1 MKEDN
6 QNLNGMPLPL
16 LMDRAH
22 KETLSQVRIIME
34 RYQMPAFLYNYILS
48 DILQI
53 INEAAIKEKEEAEQY
68 WIRKQNEAAIK
79 EKEEAEQYWIRKQTE
94 TDEKMEVDDIPD
106 KEQCKT
112 DA

>member
-16 LMDRAH
+16 LMDRAN

-48 DILQI
+48 GILQI

-68 WIRKQNEAAIK
+68 WT
-79 EKEEAEQYWIRKQTE
+79 RKQTE
-94 TDEKMEVDDIPD
+94 TDEKMEVDDIPE

-112 DA
+112 NA

>member
-22 KETLSQVRIIME
+22 NETLSQVRNIME
-34 RYQMPAFLYNYILS
+34 KYQMPAFLYNYILS
-48 DILQI
+48 GILHI
-53 INEAAIKEKEEAEQY
+53 I
-68 WIRKQNEAAIK
+68 NEAAIK

-94 TDEKMEVDDIPD
+94 TDEKMEVDDIPE

-112 DA
+112 NA